1 VEQCKRPQTFRLSRP
16 RPSIDNRLRYS
27 HCHVISG
34 PALDK
39 DPKGQPSE
47 DHQSMDVS
55 PKGLPASE
63 GVGPAQNVNRS
74 TDLGLRLV
82 LPSFCMVTPR
92 KEGSNLRPWYEEGAD
107 PHTLPAVIDSRN
119 YHLVGLRLAAIAKT
133 AVSRPAISATCT
145 VSCHQRPVIRV
156 SISVFSSDACR
167 NHTPASLHGDF
178 QVSSTHR
185 TAPTVPYDDTCRPY
199 HHCDGTRGF
208 ARGADPVQSRGCF
221 E

>member
-92 KEGSNLRPWYEEGAD
+92 KEGSNLRQWYEEGAD
-107 PHTLPAVIDSRN
+107 PHTLPAVIDSRIIISSASD
-119 YHLVGLRLAAIAKT
+119 LRLSPRQQSLDQP
-133 AVSRPAISATCT
+133 SR
-145 VSCHQRPVIRV
+145 
-156 SISVFSSDACR
+156 
-167 NHTPASLHGDF
+167 LL
-178 QVSSTHR
+178 
-185 TAPTVPYDDTCRPY
+185 VPYRVIK
-199 HHCDGTRGF
+199 GL
-208 ARGADPVQSRGCF
+208 
-221 E
+221 